1 MVNDSK
7 KPTVIKSN
15 ISRLDQLKA
24 AQQEW
29 LQEQTLLEKEREE
42 LGFDVFTVDEFLTK
56 IKFDEDY
63 GIEQQSQGIALQEK
77 YRILE
82 ERKKLLWIE
91 DIVIDQLNIKHAIIH
106 LDQTFIMT
114 KKINALGNPD
124 FSLES
129 KQSFRTFYEDTVVV
143 CADGK
148 ERCIAD
154 IWLKSPR
161 RRKYSGMIF
170 DPQQKSN
177 PQDYYN
183 LWKGFTKNPIQGN
196 CQKYWDHVYEN
207 ICSNDKSC
215 YTYLRKWIA
224 LIFKHPERIHTAIV
238 LCGSQGTGKN
248 SFVNPLGELL
258 GSHYIPLSSISEL
271 TSNFNYHLKYGVLIH
286 CNESLWGGNKK
297 ELGTV
302 KAMITEETCL
312 IEGKGKDRIV
322 LKNFKHLILSSNED
336 WPVSLDADDRRFFVI
351 QVSDKRKEDHAY
363 FQAIQEELNNQGYE
377 ALLYDLLHEDIET
390 FNPRIF
396 PQSTHAFIIKLRS
409 ADSCHRYIYEV
420 LEDGGFSIGATFQQG
435 SPVWIPQISKNSVYQ
450 DYVEWS
456 NHNNETPERKE
467 IFGKILK
474 KLIPS
479 VVDIRPATKGRV
491 RCYQFSTL
499 DQARAEFAQAFKETP
514 QRIFNTHDTEVVPN
528 NLNLR

>member
-1 MVNDSK
+1 MNNNSK
-7 KPTVIKSN
+7 KYSLIKSN
-15 ISRLDQLKA
+15 LSRLDQLKH

-29 LQEQTLLEKEREE
+29 LEAKDILELERKHFGFDAMSLEAFLNIEFDESYGLEKQSH
-42 LGFDVFTVDEFLTK
+42 LIDV
-56 IKFDEDY
+56 
-63 GIEQQSQGIALQEK
+63 QEK

-82 ERKKLLWIE
+82 QRRKLLWAE
-91 DIVIDQLNIKHAIIH
+91 DTVIDELNDRHAVIH

-129 KQSFRTFYEDTVVV
+129 KQSFKTFYEDTVIL

-148 ERCIAD
+148 ERCVAD
-154 IWLKSPR
+154 IWLKSSR
-161 RRKYSGMIF
+161 RRKYHGMIF

-177 PQDYYN
+177 PHDYYN
-183 LWKGFTKNPIQGN
+183 LWKGFAKESIQGS
-196 CQKYWDHVYEN
+196 CQKYWDHVHEN
-207 ICSNDKSC
+207 ICSGDEAC
-215 YTYLRKWIA
+215 YIYVRKWVA
-224 LIFKHPERIHTAIV
+224 LVFQHPEKIHTAIV

-248 SFVNPLGELL
+248 SFVNPLGVLL

-302 KAMITEETCL
+302 KAMITEDTCL

-351 QVSDKRKEDHAY
+351 QVSEKHKEDHIY
-363 FQAIQEELNNQGYE
+363 FNTLQEELDNQGYE
-377 ALLYDLLHEDIET
+377 ALLYDLLHEDIKN

-396 PQSTHAFIIKLRS
+396 PLSSHAFTIKIRS
-409 ADSCHRYIYEV
+409 TDSCHRYIYEA
-420 LEDGGFSIGATFQQG
+420 LDNGGFAIGNPFEQS
-435 SPVWIPQISKNSVYQ
+435 SPLWMLQLSKDTVYQ
-450 DYVEWS
+450 DYVNWS
-456 NHNNETPERKE
+456 KHNNEEPERKE
-467 IFGKILK
+467 IFGKAIK

-479 VVDIRPATKGRV
+479 TDEIRPAHHLRA
-491 RCYQFSTL
+491 RCYKFPTL
-499 DQARAEFAQAFKETP
+499 DQARLEFAQAFKEKP
-514 QRIFNTHDTEVVPN
+514 ERLFNDDNQTTA
-528 NLNLR
+528 